1 MTPEKETWQKV
12 GQSRAPGQD
21 FTSEPGI
28 RQVRSASASD
38 LIRGRIIRRKTN
50 VKPLLSVLSLAPL
63 ILTALA
69 GPVTAADDPQCLA
82 EYKAEEARITREAE
96 RKAAAIPPGND
107 TGAQQRLMA
116 GVHDG
121 LKAAAE
127 RAERCNRARRPPPP
141 ADASQ
146 RMKQCADRA
155 DQQMTELRQRYAGQ
169 SKLSFEEQTTIR
181 SEENRIATA
190 RMDCMQKVR

>member
-1 MTPEKETWQKV
+1 M
-12 GQSRAPGQD
+12 
-21 FTSEPGI
+21 
-28 RQVRSASASD
+28 
-38 LIRGRIIRRKTN
+38 
-50 VKPLLSVLSLAPL
+50 KPLLSVFSLAPL
-63 ILTALA
+63 ILTTLTGLA
-69 GPVTAADDPQCLA
+69 TAADDPQCLA
-82 EYKAEEARITREAE
+82 EYKAEEVRITREAE
-96 RKAAAIPPGND
+96 RKAAANPPGKD

-116 GVHDG
+116 EVHDG

-141 ADASQ
+141 ADANQ

-155 DQQMTELRQRYAGQ
+155 DQQMMELRQRYAGQ

-181 SEENRIATA
+181 NEEDRIATA

>member
-1 MTPEKETWQKV
+1 M
-12 GQSRAPGQD
+12 
-21 FTSEPGI
+21 
-28 RQVRSASASD
+28 
-38 LIRGRIIRRKTN
+38 
-50 VKPLLSVLSLAPL
+50 KPLLPIRCRIQFIPL
-63 ILTALA
+63 ILAAITGLA
-69 GPVTAADDPQCLA
+69 TAADDPQCLA

-96 RKAAAIPPGND
+96 RKAATNPPGKD

-116 GVHDG
+116 EVHDG

-155 DQQMTELRQRYAGQ
+155 DQQMAEVRQRYAGK

-181 SEENRIATA
+181 NEEDRIATA